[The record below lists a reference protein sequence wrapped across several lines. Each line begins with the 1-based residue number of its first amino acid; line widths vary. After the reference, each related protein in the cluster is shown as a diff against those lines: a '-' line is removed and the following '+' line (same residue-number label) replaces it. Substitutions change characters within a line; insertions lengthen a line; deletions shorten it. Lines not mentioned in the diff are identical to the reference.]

1 MNYFRCQNFF
11 YIKICDQQAY
21 YQKYIGKKYKE
32 LLFSI
37 KQKENKQFYQI
48 MSIAQEVQSKEFLIS
63 PNVTSLRQGDSTRR
77 KMFQVGDNSF
87 QMLQKQGDDNNS
99 SYYMYQDD
107 RFQQEQDSVNQMNN
121 QLKLASQS
129 IMNRSDFKFYMNR
142 PSLLSI
148 ERVID
153 QGNQSPKGFFSP
165 KETLRS
171 YSNILSSLQ
180 QNKTSE
186 YGNRNGGV
194 MFMKSKTV
202 NQFKRSQTNKDEFF
216 EKSPKKKLRKSKTQ
230 KLCDDTKT
238 ENMQKS
244 DSQEDT
250 YMPNFTVQPKSNEQ
264 IQKQSDDQKPEKGL
278 NQKWKKRGII
288 IIALVKKFLTRL
300 QNLSFI
306 RRYDNQTQFQ
316 FQVINDLSAF
326 YDENRKKKSYQRK
339 SIAQSLISLLKQGV
353 NTNKIIQKLAN
364 LIDKKFKVFEP
375 DQLIIIIWMII
386 LINSSFFLLFL
397 NPIFM
402 AFQDEMVNYKYT
414 NSHIIF
420 FCMSTLPLIVM
431 FADVIIRL
439 NTGYYKRGLIV
450 VKRWHIA
457 KHYLKHKL
465 WLDIFLIFLFAIYD
479 NTNINIMMLI
489 TILMIGKITQIIKEL
504 EDAVTLDKRQMAYY
518 QLAKLSILVLF
529 IGHFCGC
536 IFWSVGVQTKEHYD
550 QSWVVNKFDN
560 KSFYE
565 KYISSLYWAT
575 VTMLTVGYGDIVPQ
589 NKIEKQCVIIIM
601 IFSCGI
607 YAYFLNQIGFLIE
620 EITYEDKE
628 FKQIYS
634 QVSLFLQKRNLDV
647 KLQTEVKRYYQYLH
661 YEKHNYTVNGEQL
674 LQPLKQSLKLK
685 VMSNINQQLLIK
697 YKLFKNQFSE
707 AFLQQ
712 LALRMKESQYNSDDK
727 VWDSSDLPLNN
738 KIFFVIR
745 GQIIQKVNDQ
755 FSVKTI
761 DEGGFFN
768 EKCFMIDETPN
779 VSFVSTCLSSIV
791 YLDKKDFLE
800 VIKNFSV
807 DYERYCKLRDGSKF
821 SNFFNLDSKCETCNL
836 FTHSFNNCPQVNIFI
851 NKAKIVY
858 NLTKWTPQLERN
870 FQTRRQNNEQ
880 LQQSQMSNNLQNN
893 ILKKDQHSKRGNNA
907 RSQHYSVLESV
918 IDYLIN
924 RNPFQLDEDNL
935 IEYMKSIFENNDNL
949 NNNDQATVAV
959 AAAAAAAVDQGAK
972 PQLIPLQIQN
982 ADQKIRS
989 VMHPYQVL
997 GSKLVEDLNSNNKL
1011 NYKPILF
1018 NDDYI
1023 KQNSGQESQQGSI
1036 YQSYTQQY
1044 SKTSTRGNQASI
1056 GGAHYSSQGINT
1068 PQPSNQSSNYG
1079 KRIVQTKT
1087 TSQTE
1092 IPSNENLKDLPNEI
1106 DIRHHDKYREATD
1119 GGRRKVST
1127 TTRSQNKVTQS
1138 LTHNSYSPFPSNN
1151 QMAVSSGAHSSY
1163 SALPPL
1169 DRNNSDISIEHSV
1182 NYDTMLLQSNEQDE
1196 LNVSVA
1202 LKNLSKKKKNKINAA
1217 NSANP
1222 DNSTFTI
1229 LEEETQENQ
1238 TNFQKTLF
1246 MNNTNLERDNTLT
1259 LSNNQNEDS
1268 TIQQTDL
1275 YPKIKDENSLP
1286 FILSGKLNA
1295 DASININMNNIVN
1308 SQNNA
1313 MSQQNNNNPN
1323 QVNTPNTINTPN
1335 TTHMT
1340 KRNSI
1345 SNKYLNYIRT
1355 SSNSIPNN
1363 PISPKNSNNKR
1374 NGFPNKAFVY
1384 PSKTED
1390 GNFIRLNSNVNSKG
1404 GSSQYEHQPA
1414 AEDAP
1419 NLMRNRK
1426 KTDSSFSK
1434 QHSHLKYLNRIK
1446 EDVTPKNSSKPKLGS
1461 NNFIPSLQNLHAQLY
1476 EDEIIFVS
1484 PLTHDFSDIPNLDK
1498 YHIYT
1503 DYFPHNNIDKVMKKI
1518 QTNYE
1523 IIERERNKKKSE
1535 SHLSKL
1541 EKFILKFNKKRNS
1554 SKKTRLSLAPI
1565 HSITKKKSTGTS
1577 LQKSTFHQQHSLKQ
1591 NQ

>member
-1 MNYFRCQNFF
+1 
-11 YIKICDQQAY
+11 
-21 YQKYIGKKYKE
+21 
-32 LLFSI
+32 
-37 KQKENKQFYQI
+37 
-48 MSIAQEVQSKEFLIS
+48 MSVSQEIQSKDFLIS
-63 PNVTSLRQGDSTRR
+63 PKVTSLRQGDSTRR
-77 KMFQVGDNSF
+77 KMFQVGTNSF
-87 QMLQKQGDDNNS
+87 QMLQKQGDDNNPS
-99 SYYMYQDD
+99 QYIYSDD
-107 RFQQEQDSVNQMNN
+107 RYQQEQDSVNQTNN
-121 QLKLASQS
+121 QMKLTSQS
-129 IMNRSDFKFYMNR
+129 IMNRSDFKFQLNR
-142 PSLLSI
+142 PSLLSV
-148 ERVID
+148 ERAID
-153 QGNQSPKGFFSP
+153 QGHLSPKGFFSP
-165 KETLRS
+165 KETMRS
-171 YSNILSSLQ
+171 YSNILSSSQ
-180 QNKTSE
+180 QNITSE
-186 YGNRNGGV
+186 YGFRNSGNI
-194 MFMKSKTV
+194 FMKSKTV
-202 NQFKRSQTNKDEFF
+202 NQFKRSQTRKEEFF
-216 EKSPKKKLRKSKTQ
+216 EQSPKKKLRKSKTQ
-230 KLCDDTKT
+230 KICDDTKT

-244 DSQEDT
+244 DSKEDI
-250 YMPNFTVQPKSNEQ
+250 YLPNFTAQQKSNEQ
-264 IQKQSDDQKPEKGL
+264 SQKQSDDLKPEKGL
-278 NQKWKKRGII
+278 NQNWKKRGISI
-288 IIALVKKFLTRL
+288 ITQVQKFLTRL

-306 RRYDNQTQFQ
+306 RRYDNQTLHQ

-339 SIAQSLISLLKQGV
+339 GIVQSILSLLKQGI
-353 NTNKIIQKLAN
+353 NTNKMIQKLTN

-375 DQLIIIIWMII
+375 DQLIIIIWMLIT
-386 LINSSFFLLFL
+386 INSSFFLLFL
-397 NPIFM
+397 NPLFM
-402 AFQDEMVNYKYT
+402 AFQDEMIDYKY
-414 NSHIIF
+414 NKSHIIF

-431 FADVIIRL
+431 FVDVIIRL

-450 VKRWHIA
+450 VKRWNIA
-457 KHYLKHKL
+457 KHYIKHKL

-489 TILMIGKITQIIKEL
+489 TILLIGKITQIIKEL

-518 QLAKLSILVLF
+518 QLVKLSILVLF

-536 IFWSVGVQTKEHYD
+536 IFWSVGVQTKAHLD
-550 QSWVVNKFDN
+550 QSWVANKFDN

-575 VTMLTVGYGDIVPQ
+575 VTMLTVGYGDIVPL

-661 YEKHNYTVNGEQL
+661 YEKHNYTVNGEEL

-697 YKLFKNQFSE
+697 YKLFRNQFSE

-712 LALRMKESQYNSDDK
+712 LALKMKESQFNSDDK

-755 FSVKTI
+755 FLVKTI
-761 DEGGFFN
+761 EEGGFFN
-768 EKCFMIDETPN
+768 EKCFMIDESPN
-779 VSFVSTCLSSIV
+779 ISFVSTCLSSIV

-800 VIKNFSV
+800 VIKNFPV

-836 FTHSFNNCPQVNIFI
+836 FTHCFNNCPQVNIFI

-858 NLTKWTPQLERN
+858 SLTQWTPQKDRI
-870 FQTRRQNNEQ
+870 FQQRRQYQ
-880 LQQSQMSNNLQNN
+880 DYLQQSQISNNLQNN
-893 ILKKDQHSKRGNNA
+893 SQKKDMRYKRGNNA
-907 RSQHYSVLESV
+907 RSQHYSILESV

-949 NNNDQATVAV
+949 NNNDP
-959 AAAAAAAVDQGAK
+959 AAAAAASSPEQGGAK
-972 PQLIPLQIQN
+972 LQVLPLQLQN
-982 ADQKIRS
+982 ADQKLRS
-989 VMHPYQVL
+989 LIHPYQVL
-997 GSKLVEDLNSNNKL
+997 GSRLVDEINSNPKP
-1011 NYKPILF
+1011 NYKPILYA
-1018 NDDYI
+1018 DDYI

-1036 YQSYTQQY
+1036 YQPYTQQY

-1068 PQPSNQSSNYG
+1068 PQPSNQSGNYG
-1079 KRIVQTKT
+1079 KRLIQTKT

-1119 GGRRKVST
+1119 GGRRRVST
-1127 TTRSQNKVTQS
+1127 TTRSQNKVTHS

-1151 QMAVSSGAHSSY
+1151 QMALSSGAHSSY
-1163 SALPPL
+1163 SAPPPL
-1169 DRNNSDISIEHSV
+1169 DRNNSDISIERSI

-1196 LNVSVA
+1196 LNVSEA
-1202 LKNLSKKKKNKINAA
+1202 LKNLNKKKQNKINA
-1217 NSANP
+1217 NSGNP
-1222 DNSTFTI
+1222 NNSTFTI

-1246 MNNTNLERDNTLT
+1246 MNNTNIERDNTLT
-1259 LSNNQNEDS
+1259 LSNNQNEGS
-1268 TIQQTDL
+1268 SIQQTDL

-1286 FILSGKLNA
+1286 FILNGKINF
-1295 DASININMNNIVN
+1295 DTSININMNNIVS
-1308 SQNNA
+1308 SQNNV
-1313 MSQQNNNNPN
+1313 MSQQNNIIQN
-1323 QVNTPNTINTPN
+1323 QVNTPNTITTPN

-1355 SSNSIPNN
+1355 SSNSIPAN
-1363 PISPKNSNNKR
+1363 PISPINSNNKR
-1374 NGFPNKAFVY
+1374 NGFPNKTFVY
-1384 PSKTED
+1384 PTVTKTEE

-1404 GSSQYEHQPA
+1404 GGSQYGNQPVG
-1414 AEDAP
+1414 EEAP
-1419 NLMRNRK
+1419 NSVRNRK
-1426 KTDSSFSK
+1426 KTESSFNK
-1434 QHSHLKYLNRIK
+1434 QHSYLKYLNRIK
-1446 EDVTPKNSSKPKLGS
+1446 EDATPKNNSKPKLGS

-1476 EDEIIFVS
+1476 EEEVIFVS
-1484 PLTHDFSDIPNLDK
+1484 PLTHEFSDIPNLDK
-1498 YHIYT
+1498 YHIYS
-1503 DYFPHNNIDKVMKKI
+1503 DYFPHNNIDKVMNVLKQK
-1518 QTNYE
+1518 YE
-1523 IIERERNKKKSE
+1523 LIEKERNKKKSE

-1541 EKFILKFNKKRNS
+1541 EKFMLKFNTKRNS
-1554 SKKTRLSLAPI
+1554 SKKTRQSMAPI
-1565 HSITKKKSTGTS
+1565 RSKTKKRTVQNSGIF
-1577 LQKSTFHQQHSLKQ
+1577 LQKSAFHQQHSIKQ
-1591 NQ
+1591 LQ